1 VIQQR
6 KGFFSCM
13 GKQVTEPCGN
23 NKGHNPTGQSLEND
37 KRNYGTFQNLLSTFT
52 VLISSHTLHLP
63 LLSNF
68 INNPFI
74 GL

>member
-1 VIQQR
+1 
-6 KGFFSCM
+6 M

-52 VLISSHTLHLP
+52 VLISSHTYASSFAV
-63 LLSNF
+63 LLYQQSVYWF
-68 INNPFI
+68 MITKP
-74 GL
+74 